1 MGVTSKVRLV
11 ILHVLV
17 VSLLVSLGA
26 RLWYLQVMSGS
37 SYARV
42 AADNRQREVVVP
54 AVRGQILDSVGR
66 PLVDNRSA
74 LVVSVDPTT
83 LDAQPD
89 GGAAVL
95 KRLAKTLG
103 TSYDKLRRQIR
114 PCAKGVSRPCW
125 PGSPYQ
131 PIPVDTHVGSRV
143 ALQILERKEEFPG
156 ISAQVQAVRRYPAP
170 EEANAAQVL
179 GYLQPVTQEELDKRK
194 GLQKRYSGVDEVG
207 RDGLEQTYDQNL
219 RGVPGVRRMTV
230 DSQGQITGTPSEQ
243 PAKPGDNL
251 VTSLNAK
258 VQAAAEKAIKS
269 SVDKARSAGLP
280 AKSAAAVVLDVRT
293 GHVIALASYPTYDP
307 SIWTGGI
314 SQKDYDRL
322 LSGKGGQPLIS
333 RATAGQFAPGST
345 FKISSLDAAI
355 KDGYDINGTYDC
367 PGSFQVGN
375 RAFHNFEGE
384 APGAMNLHRA
394 LVVSCDTIFYRFAYE
409 EWQRDGGTDPKK
421 HPKDPMVKMARDFGF
436 GKATGVDLPNEAT
449 GRIPDRQWKYDYWKA
464 TKDEDCKHAKSGYP
478 DVEKTDPARA
488 AYLKALS
495 SENCKDGYV
504 WRPGD
509 AANFAIGQGDVL
521 VTPLQLANAY
531 ASVANGGTIRAPRVG
546 KALVRPDGTLV
557 KNITAPKVGELP
569 DPHNVLAYE
578 RSALADVTRSGTASG
593 AFAGFPLDK
602 IAVAGKTGTAEVYG
616 KKDNSWFASFAPAK
630 KPRFAVV
637 AMVSDSGQGATY
649 AAPAVKQIYDAIYG
663 VRDGKIDKK
672 KAAFPDGA
680 PPEKLPEIGKDGTI
694 APPSGF
700 SAAALPLGTG
710 GAGAAGDTLPAD
722 GREPGTTN
730 RGRRS

>member
-1 MGVTSKVRLV
+1 MGATSKVRLL

-17 VSLLVSLGA
+17 MSLLISLGA
-26 RLWYLQVMSGS
+26 RLWYLQVMSGG
-37 SYARV
+37 SYAKV

-54 AVRGQILDSVGR
+54 AVRGEILDSVGR

-89 GGAAVL
+89 GGTAVL

-103 TSYDKLRRQIR
+103 TSYDSLRKQIR
-114 PCAKGVSRPCW
+114 PCARGVTRPCW
-125 PGSPYQ
+125 QGSPYQ
-131 PIPVDTHVGSRV
+131 PIPVDTHVGSRT

-156 ISAQVQAVRRYPAP
+156 ISAQVQAVRRYPSP
-170 EEANAAQVL
+170 DGMNAAQVL

-207 RDGLEQTYDQNL
+207 RDGLEETYDQDL

-230 DSQGQITGTPSEQ
+230 DSQGQVTGTPSEQ
-243 PAKPGDNL
+243 ASKPGDYL
-251 VTSLNAK
+251 VTSIDAK
-258 VQAAAEKAIKS
+258 VQAAAEKAIKE
-269 SVDKARSAGLP
+269 SVDKARAGGNP
-280 AKSAAAVVLDVRT
+280 AKSAAAVVLDTRT
-293 GHVIALASYPTYDP
+293 GHVISLASYPSYDP

-322 LSGKGGQPLIS
+322 LSAKGGQPLIS
-333 RATAGQFAPGST
+333 RATEGQFAPGST

-355 KDGYDINGTYDC
+355 KDGYDLHGTYDC

-375 RAFHNFEGE
+375 RAFKNFEGE

-409 EWQRDGGTDPKK
+409 QWQRDGGTDPKK
-421 HPKDPMVKMARDFGF
+421 HPKDPMVNMARSFGF
-436 GKATGVDLPNEAT
+436 GKQTGIDLPNEAS
-449 GRIPDRQWKYDYWKA
+449 GRIPDRKWKYDYWKA
-464 TKDEDCKHAKSGYP
+464 TKTEDCKRAKTGYP
-478 DVEKTDPARA
+478 DVEKTDPSRA
-488 AYLKALS
+488 AYLKALA
-495 SENCKDGYV
+495 SENCTGGYV

-531 ASVANGGTIRAPRVG
+531 ASLADGGTIRAPRVA

-557 KNITAPKVGELP
+557 RNITAPKIGKLP
-569 DPHNVLAYE
+569 DPHGVLAYE

-593 AFAGFPLDK
+593 AFGGFPLNQ
-602 IAVAGKTGTAEVYG
+602 IPVAGKTGTAEVYG
-616 KKDNSWFASFAPAK
+616 KKDNSWFASFAPANN
-630 KPRFAVV
+630 PQFAVV
-637 AMVSDSGQGATY
+637 AMVSDSGQGAEY
-649 AAPAVKQIYDAIYG
+649 AAPAVRKIYDAIYG
-663 VRDGKIDKK
+663 VTSGGKIDKK
-672 KAAFPDGA
+672 KAAFPDGS
-680 PPEKLPEIGKDGTI
+680 PPKKLPVIDKSGTI
-694 APPSGF
+694 SAPSGF
-700 SAAALPLGTG
+700 SAAALPLGSAG
-710 GAGAAGDTLPAD
+710 GSGDTPLAD
-722 GREPGTTN
+722 ARQIGAVYQ
-730 RGRRS
+730 GRRP

>member
-1 MGVTSKVRLV
+1 MGATSKVRLL

-17 VSLLVSLGA
+17 VSLLFSLGA
-26 RLWYLQVMSGS
+26 RLWYLQVMSGGA
-37 SYARV
+37 YARV

-54 AVRGQILDSVGR
+54 AVRGEILDSVGR

-83 LDAQPD
+83 LEAQKD

-103 TSYDKLRRQIR
+103 TSYTKLRKQIR
-114 PCAKGVSRPCW
+114 PCARGVSRPCW

-131 PIPVDTHVGSRV
+131 PIPVDTHVGSRT

-156 ISAQVQAVRRYPAP
+156 ITAQVQAVRRYPAP
-170 EEANAAQVL
+170 SDANAAQVL

-207 RDGLEQTYDQNL
+207 RDGLEQTYDQAL
-219 RGVPGVRRMTV
+219 RGVPGVRNMTV
-230 DSQGQITGTPSEQ
+230 DSQGQVTGTPTEQ
-243 PAKPGDNL
+243 PSKPGDYL
-251 VTSLNAK
+251 VTSIDAQ
-258 VQAAAEKAIKS
+258 VQAAAEKAIKA
-269 SVDKARSAGLP
+269 SVDQARGAGNP

-293 GHVIALASYPTYDP
+293 GHVIALASYPSYDP

-322 LSGKGGQPLIS
+322 LSPKDGQPLIS
-333 RATAGQFAPGST
+333 RATEGQFAPGST
-345 FKISSLDAAI
+345 FKVSSLDAAI
-355 KDGYDINGTYDC
+355 KDGYDLHGTYGC
-367 PGSFQVGN
+367 PGAFQVGA
-375 RAFHNFEGE
+375 RAFHNYEGE
-384 APGAMNLHRA
+384 AHGPMNLHRA

-409 EWQRDGGTDPKK
+409 QWQRDGGTDPKK
-421 HPKDPMVKMARDFGF
+421 NPKDPMVKMARSFGF
-436 GKATGVDLPNEAT
+436 GKETGIDLPNEAA
-449 GRIPDRQWKYDYWKA
+449 GRIPDRKWKYDYWKA
-464 TKDEDCKHAKSGYP
+464 TKTEDCKRAKTGYP
-478 DVEKTDPARA
+478 EVEKTDPSRA
-488 AYLKALS
+488 SYLKALA

-531 ASVANGGTIRAPRVG
+531 ASIANGGTIREPRVG
-546 KALVRPDGTLV
+546 KALVRPDGKLV
-557 KNITAPKVGELP
+557 KNITAPKIGELP
-569 DPHNVLAYE
+569 DPHGVLAYE
-578 RSALADVTRSGTASG
+578 RSALADVTRSGTAAG
-593 AFAGFPLDK
+593 AFAGFPLNK

-630 KPRFAVV
+630 KPQFAVV
-637 AMVSDSGQGATY
+637 AMVSQSGTGAEY
-649 AAPAVKQIYDAIYG
+649 AAPAVRKIYEAIYG
-663 VRDGKIDKK
+663 VSGSKVDKK

-680 PPEKLPEIGKDGTI
+680 PPKELPEIGKDGSI
-694 APPSGF
+694 SAPSGF
-700 SAAALPLGTG
+700 SAAALPLGAG
-710 GAGAAGDTLPAD
+710 GSGDALLAD
-722 GREPGTTN
+722 GREPGWAY

>member
-1 MGVTSKVRLV
+1 MGATSKVRLL

-17 VSLLVSLGA
+17 LSLLLSLGA
-26 RLWYLQVMSGS
+26 RLWYLQIMSGG

-54 AVRGQILDSVGR
+54 AVRGEILDQVGR

-83 LDAQPD
+83 LDTQPD

-103 TSYDKLRRQIR
+103 TSYTKLREQIR
-114 PCAKGVSRPCW
+114 PCARGVKRPCW

-131 PIPVDTHVGSRV
+131 PIPVDTKVGSRT

-156 ISAQVQAVRRYPAP
+156 VSAQVQAVRRYPAP
-170 EEANAAQVL
+170 DKANAAQVL
-179 GYLQPVTQEELDKRK
+179 GYLQPVTQEELDKRR

-207 RDGLEQTYDQNL
+207 RDGLEESYDQAL

-230 DSQGQITGTPSEQ
+230 DSQGQVTGAPQEQ
-243 PAKPGDNL
+243 PAKPGDYL
-251 VTSLNAK
+251 VTSIDAK
-258 VQAAAEKAIKS
+258 VQAAAESAIKS
-269 SVDKARSAGLP
+269 SVDKARAGGNP

-293 GHVIALASYPTYDP
+293 GHVVALASYPSYDP

-314 SQKDYDRL
+314 SQSDYDRL
-322 LSGKGGQPLIS
+322 LSNKGGEPLVS
-333 RATAGQFAPGST
+333 RATEGQFAPGST

-367 PGSFQVGN
+367 PGSFRVGN

-384 APGAMNLHRA
+384 APGQMNLHRA
-394 LVVSCDTIFYRFAYE
+394 LVVSCDTIFYRFAYQ
-409 EWQRDGGTDPKK
+409 EWQRDGGTDPVK
-421 HPKDPMVKMARDFGF
+421 HPKDPMVKMARSFGF
-436 GKATGVDLPNEAT
+436 GKPTGIDVPNESG
-449 GRIPDRQWKYDYWKA
+449 GRIPDRTWKSDYWKA
-464 TKDEDCKHAKSGYP
+464 TKADDCKRAKTGYP
-478 DVEKTDPARA
+478 DVAKSDPSRA
-488 AYLKALS
+488 AYLKALAT
-495 SENCKDGYV
+495 ENCKDGYV

-531 ASVANGGTIRAPRVG
+531 AAVANGGTIREPRVA

-557 KNITAPKVGELP
+557 KNITAPKAGTLP
-569 DPHNVLAYE
+569 DPHGVLAYE
-578 RSALADVTRSGTASG
+578 RKALADVVRSGTASG
-593 AFAGFPLDK
+593 AFAGFPLNK
-602 IAVAGKTGTAEVYG
+602 IPVGGKTGTAEVYG
-616 KKDNSWFASFAPAK
+616 KKDNSWFASFAPVK
-630 KPRFAVV
+630 NPQFAVV
-637 AMVSDSGQGATY
+637 AMVTDAGQGATY
-649 AAPAVKQIYDAIYG
+649 AAPAVRKIYDAIYG
-663 VRDGKIDKK
+663 VSGGKIDKK

-680 PPEKLPEIGKDGTI
+680 PPKKLPKIGADGSI
-694 APPSGF
+694 SAPSGF
-700 SAAALPLGTG
+700 TAASAFGGP
-710 GAGAAGDTLPAD
+710 GAGLVPVVAAG
-722 GREPGTTN
+722 RETATPEF
-730 RGRRS
+730 GRRS